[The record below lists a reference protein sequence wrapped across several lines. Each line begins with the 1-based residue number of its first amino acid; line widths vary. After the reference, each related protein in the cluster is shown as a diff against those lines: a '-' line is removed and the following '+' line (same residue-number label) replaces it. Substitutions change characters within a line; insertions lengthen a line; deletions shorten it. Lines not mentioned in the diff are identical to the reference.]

1 MELLTREQLL
11 DRMVALYEAGLELVK
26 DVSIESLLERIVE
39 VARQQVGAR
48 YAALGVLDEKGK
60 LKQFITTGLSAETMA
75 KIPHPPVG
83 KGLIGALMKNSRTI
97 RIPDISTDH
106 RSYGFPPGH
115 PKMRS
120 FLGVPIM
127 QGALQLGQIYLTDKL
142 DAPEFTDDDELI
154 IKMLS
159 ASAAAA
165 IHNANTYENLVI
177 HDLALTRRNQDL
189 ALLNQISSS
198 LASSLDLDELLNKT
212 LAQLLLHFKVEAGEI
227 FLLDKETHTLRL
239 VLHRGKAAEAF
250 WEKNTF
256 QLGEGVVGMV
266 AKSMKPIFTN
276 ELDRDERFLRSAVVE
291 YGFKQIVCVP
301 LSAPGEVVGVMSM
314 ASLSPNAISD
324 GDLSLLMSIGTYA
337 GTAID
342 NARLHTNARRLAILE
357 ERERIGMDLH
367 DGIIQSIYGVG
378 LGLQNVRHLMHE
390 DLKQADRNVG
400 KAIEDLNST
409 IHDLRTYILD
419 LKPRQMR
426 GGSLLESTQRLVE
439 EFRSN
444 VKSEIILSIPKNDF
458 LLDLPQNNALALFLV
473 CQETLANVAK
483 HADAKKVTVNLWS
496 TGDRVLLE
504 VHDDG
509 TGFDESVIN
518 KSVGHGLA
526 NMVTRVQNVNG
537 DLDITSVIGE
547 GTTVL
552 AWVPRHIGGRYH
564 GMD

>member
-1 MELLTREQLL
+1 MLTREQLL

-26 DVSIESLLERIVE
+26 DVSLESLLERIAE

-48 YAALGVLDEKGK
+48 YAALGVLDADGK
-60 LKQFITTGLSAETMA
+60 IKQFITSGMPSEVIE

-83 KGLIGALMKNSRTI
+83 EGLIGALMKNNRTI
-97 RIPDISTDH
+97 RLPEISEDD
-106 RSYGFPPGH
+106 RSVGFPTGH
-115 PKMRS
+115 PDMHS

-127 QGALQLGQIYLTDKL
+127 QGALQLGQIYLTDKI
-142 DAPEFTDDDELI
+142 DASEFTDDDELI
-154 IKMLS
+154 IKMFS

-165 IHNANTYENLVI
+165 IHNANIYENLVY
-177 HDLALTRRNQDL
+177 HDQALARRNQDL
-189 ALLNQISSS
+189 GLLNQISAS

-227 FLLDKETHTLRL
+227 FLLDKETQSLRL

-250 WEKNTF
+250 WKTNNF
-256 QLGEGVVGMV
+256 KMGEGVIGVV
-266 AKSMKPIFTN
+266 ASSLKPIFTN
-276 ELDRDERFLRSAVVE
+276 ELDLDERFLRSAVVE
-291 YGFKQIVCVP
+291 YGFKQIVCIP
-301 LSAPGEVVGVMSM
+301 LSAPGEVVGVLSI
-314 ASLSPNAISD
+314 ASLNPNAISD
-324 GDLSLLMSIGTYA
+324 SDLTLLMSIGTYA

-378 LGLQNVRHLMHE
+378 LGLENVRHLMNE
-390 DLKQADRNVG
+390 DVHQADLNVG
-400 KAIEDLNST
+400 KAIEDLNAT
-409 IHDLRTYILD
+409 IRDLRTYILD
-419 LKPRQMR
+419 LKPRQLR

-439 EFRSN
+439 EFRGN
-444 VKSEIILSIPKNDF
+444 TKSEITLSILKSD
-458 LLDLPQNNALALFLV
+458 LLVDLPQTNSLAIFLI

-483 HADAKKVTVNLWS
+483 HANAKKVSVNLWV

-509 TGFDESVIN
+509 IGFDESKIN
-518 KSVGHGLA
+518 RRVGHGLA
-526 NMVTRVQNVNG
+526 NMLTRVHNVNG
-537 DLDITSVIGE
+537 DLDIASVMSE

-552 AWVPRHIGGRYH
+552 AWVPRRTSGRSRE
-564 GMD
+564 

>member
-1 MELLTREQLL
+1 LLTREQLL
-11 DRMVALYEAGLELVK
+11 DRMVALYEASLELVK
-26 DVSIESLLERIVE
+26 DVSLESLLERIVE

-48 YAALGVLDEKGK
+48 YAALGVLDANGK
-60 LKQFITTGLSAETMA
+60 LKQFITAGMSTEEKE

-83 KGLIGALMKNSRTI
+83 KGLIGALMKNNRTI
-97 RIPDISTDH
+97 RLPDISSDR
-106 RSYGFPPGH
+106 RSYGFPSGH
-115 PKMRS
+115 PDMHS

-127 QGALQLGQIYLTDKL
+127 QGALQLGQIYLTDKN
-142 DAPEFTDDDELI
+142 DALEFTEDDELI

-165 IHNANTYENLVI
+165 IHNANTYENLVF
-177 HDLALTRRNQDL
+177 HDQTLARRNQDL
-189 ALLNQISSS
+189 ALLNQISAS

-227 FLLDKETHTLRL
+227 FLLEKETQTLRL

-250 WEKNTF
+250 WKKNIF
-256 QLGEGVVGMV
+256 EMGEGVVGVV
-266 AKSMKPIFTN
+266 AKTMRPIFTN
-276 ELDRDERFLRSAVVE
+276 ELDHDERFLRSAVVE

-301 LSAPGEVVGVMSM
+301 LAAPGEVVGVMSM
-314 ASLSPNAISD
+314 ASLSPNAISE
-324 GDLSLLMSIGTYA
+324 GDLALLMSIGTYA

-342 NARLHTNARRLAILE
+342 NARLHTNTRRLAILE

-378 LGLQNVRHLMHE
+378 LGLENVRHLMHE
-390 DLKQADRNVG
+390 DIKQADRNVG
-400 KAIEDLNST
+400 KAIEDLNAT
-409 IHDLRTYILD
+409 IRDLRTYILD

-426 GGSLLESTQRLVE
+426 GGSLLESTKRLVE

-458 LLDLPQNNALALFLV
+458 FLDLPQTNALAIFLI

-483 HADAKKVTVNLWS
+483 HADAKKITVNLWS
-496 TGDRVLLE
+496 TSDRVLLE

-509 TGFDESVIN
+509 KGFDDSMTD

-526 NMVTRVQNVNG
+526 NMLTRVQNVNG
-537 DLDITSVIGE
+537 DLDITSVVGE

-552 AWVPRHIGGRYH
+552 AWVPRHASGRYH

>member
-1 MELLTREQLL
+1 LLTREQLL
-11 DRMVALYEAGLELVK
+11 DRMLALYDASLELVK
-26 DVSIESLLERIVE
+26 DVSLESLLERIVE

-48 YAALGVLDEKGK
+48 YAALGVLDAKGK
-60 LKQFITTGLSAETMA
+60 LKQFITSGMSTEDKA

-97 RIPDISTDH
+97 RLPEISKDK
-106 RSYGFPPGH
+106 RSSGFPSYH
-115 PKMRS
+115 PDMHS

-127 QGALQLGQIYLTDKL
+127 QGSLQLGQIYLTDKI
-142 DAPEFTDDDELI
+142 DAPEFTQDDELI

-165 IHNANTYENLVI
+165 IHNANIYENLVN
-177 HDLALTRRNQDL
+177 HDKTLARRNQDL
-189 ALLNQISSS
+189 ALLNQISAS
-198 LASSLDLDELLNKT
+198 LSSSLDLDELLNKT

-227 FLLDKETHTLRL
+227 FLLDKETQVLRL

-250 WEKNTF
+250 WKKNTF
-256 QLGEGVVGMV
+256 KTGEGVVGMV
-266 AKSMKPIFTN
+266 AKTVKPIFTN
-276 ELDRDERFLRSAVVE
+276 ELDHDERFLRSEVVE
-291 YGFKQIVCVP
+291 FGFKQIVCIP

-324 GDLSLLMSIGTYA
+324 DDLALLMSIGTYA

-378 LGLQNVRHLMHE
+378 LGLENVRHLMHE
-390 DLKQADRNVG
+390 DLKQADQNVG

-426 GGSLLESTQRLVE
+426 GGSLVESTKRLVE

-444 VKSEIILSIPKNDF
+444 VKSEIILSMPKNDYF
-458 LLDLPQNNALALFLV
+458 LDLPQTNALAIFLV

-483 HADAKKVTVNLWS
+483 HADAKKITVNLWS

-526 NMVTRVQNVNG
+526 NMRTRVQNVNG

-552 AWVPRHIGGRYH
+552 AWVPRHAGGRYH
-564 GMD
+564 GLD

>member
-1 MELLTREQLL
+1 MLTREQLL
-11 DRMVALYEAGLELVK
+11 DRMVVLYEAGLELVK
-26 DVSIESLLERIVE
+26 DVSLESLLERIAE

-48 YAALGVLDEKGK
+48 YAALGVLDADGK
-60 LKQFITTGLSAETMA
+60 LKQFITSGIPAEVEE

-83 KGLIGALMKNSRTI
+83 KGLIGALMKSNRPI
-97 RIPDISTDH
+97 RLPEISDDE
-106 RSYGFPPGH
+106 RSVGFPSGH
-115 PKMRS
+115 PEMHS

-127 QGALQLGQIYLTDKL
+127 QGSLQLGQIYLTDKI
-142 DAPEFTDDDELI
+142 DASEFSEDDELI

-165 IHNANTYENLVI
+165 IHNANTYENLVF
-177 HDLALTRRNQDL
+177 HDKALAQRNQDL
-189 ALLNQISSS
+189 ALLNQISAS

-227 FLLDKETHTLRL
+227 FLLDKETQTLRL

-250 WEKNTF
+250 WETNNFKM
-256 QLGEGVVGMV
+256 GEGVVGFV
-266 AKSMKPIFTN
+266 ASSMKPIFTN
-276 ELDRDERFLRSAVVE
+276 ELDQDERFLRSAVVE
-291 YGFKQIVCVP
+291 YGFKQIVCIP
-301 LSAPGEVVGVMSM
+301 LSAPGEVVGVMSI

-324 GDLSLLMSIGTYA
+324 SDLSLLMSIGTYA

-378 LGLQNVRHLMHE
+378 LALENIRHLMKE
-390 DLKQADRNVG
+390 DVNQADLNVG
-400 KAIEDLNST
+400 KAIEDLNAT
-409 IHDLRTYILD
+409 IRDLRTYILD
-419 LKPRQMR
+419 LKPRQLR
-426 GGSLLESTQRLVE
+426 GGSLLESTQRLIE

-444 VKSEIILSIPKNDF
+444 VKSEIILSIPKNDR
-458 LLDLPQNNALALFLV
+458 LVDLPQTNALAIFLI
-473 CQETLANVAK
+473 CQESLANVAK
-483 HADAKKVTVNLWS
+483 HANAQKVTVNLWV

-509 TGFDESVIN
+509 VGFDESKVF

-526 NMVTRVQNVNG
+526 NMLTRVHNVNG

-552 AWVPRHIGGRYH
+552 AWVPRRTSAKYL
-564 GMD
+564 GME